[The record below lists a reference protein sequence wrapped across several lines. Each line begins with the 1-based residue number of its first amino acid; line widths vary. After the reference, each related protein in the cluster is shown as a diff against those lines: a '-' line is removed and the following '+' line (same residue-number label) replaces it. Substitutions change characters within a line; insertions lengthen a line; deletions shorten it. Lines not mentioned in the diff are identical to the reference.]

1 MKHEFDPLSEA
12 LRIHAQHRASRD
24 CSDSELLTRHPQ
36 LRELLE
42 PLLAQVSAGAS
53 RLKAGVELGDFRLI
67 EPIGRGGMGEV
78 WEAEQLSLRRRVA
91 LKVLRAEHF
100 ASAHTL
106 ERFRREAL
114 AGARLRHP
122 NIVAVHSIGEADGI
136 AFIAQE
142 LVATRRTLDDVL
154 RELRGATQ
162 LPAEHWRRT
171 AELFAQLA
179 DALQQAHEL
188 GVLHRDLKPSN
199 ILIAHD
205 GTPKVADFG
214 IASVEGELELSRT
227 GELAGSPF
235 YMSPEQASARRR
247 AVDARS
253 DVFSLGATLYEALTL
268 VRAFDGDTLTQ
279 VLEKILV
286 VDPPD
291 PRALRSMCP
300 RELSVICLKMLEK
313 EPRRRYAS
321 MAEVAQELRR
331 FLANEPILARP
342 AGPVTRSVKWCR
354 RHPVLAA
361 SAAILLASSGLLA
374 WQRDTAVQAQARAQR
389 KVSELEQVNA
399 FLFDV
404 FSAADQAK
412 ARGQEPTARDLLE
425 RGAQRLETSLLEQ
438 PLVRA
443 GLFDS
448 IGRTFLSLGDDKRA
462 QELLERGLALRIE
475 SGGERSLEVAD
486 SLSVLAALDA
496 RLSRPTALA
505 RAQEALALRLEF
517 EPQPSEAGVSAF
529 LALAQAQLTAK
540 APDDAVLTLEKA
552 VQYVERMTI
561 ESRPSRAIVLATQAG
576 VYNRLGRAE
585 PALAT
590 ADEALR
596 VRREFQAG
604 PHPLVVSA
612 LTERASA
619 LSRLGQFE
627 AARTTFTELLELER
641 ELGGER
647 SERFAALLTQ
657 SAKAAR
663 EAGDLDA
670 EREQLERALALF
682 VEVASPTHRNALA
695 CRDNLLLHH
704 VRTARHREALEL
716 AEDTLAVLARAQ
728 SSGTSAELS
737 AQWCATF
744 AEDALGSRETAI
756 VRAQLAVESF
766 SKSADSGSQ
775 NRVHYLR
782 CALVVWLA
790 REGDLEAAARVFAQ
804 TDPANE
810 KLDVTLSR
818 GQWAVLARSELA
830 AARGE
835 LGPELA
841 LLEAL
846 AARETGSSLAWW
858 VPSLARVTLAEALA
872 KTEPERSRQ
881 LARRAA
887 DELTARFGAT
897 HPDTQRALA
906 LAEPSAK

>member
-1 MKHEFDPLSEA
+1 MKNDFDPLSEA
-12 LRIHAQHRASRD
+12 LRVHAQHRASRD
-24 CSDSELLTRHPQ
+24 CSDSELLARHPL

-42 PLLAQVSAGAS
+42 PLLAEPSAGTS
-53 RLKAGVELGDFRLI
+53 RLQPGVQLGDFRLI

-78 WEAEQLSLRRRVA
+78 WEAGQLSLRRRVA

-162 LPAEHWRRT
+162 LPAEHWRGT

-235 YMSPEQASARRR
+235 YMSPEQASSRRR
-247 AVDARS
+247 AIDARS

-321 MAEVAQELRR
+321 MAEVALELRR

-342 AGPVTRSVKWCR
+342 AGPWIRSIKWCR

-361 SAAILLASSGLLA
+361 SAAILLASSGVLA
-374 WQRDTAVQAQARAQR
+374 WQRDTAVRAEARAER
-389 KVSELEQVNA
+389 KVSELEQVNT
-399 FLFDV
+399 FLLDV

-425 RGAQRLETSLLEQ
+425 RGAERLETSLLDQ

-462 QELLERGLALRIE
+462 EELLERALALRVE
-475 SGGERSLEVAD
+475 AGAERSLEVAE
-486 SLSVLAALDA
+486 SLAALAILDP
-496 RLSRPTALA
+496 RNSRPTALA
-505 RAQEALALRLEF
+505 RAQEALAMRLEF
-517 EPQPSEAGVSAF
+517 EPAPSEAGVSAY
-529 LALAQAQLTAK
+529 LALARTQLA
-540 APDDAVLTLEKA
+540 ANQPDDAVLTLEKA
-552 VQYVERMTI
+552 LQYVDRMNFD
-561 ESRPSRAIVLATQAG
+561 SRPSRAIVRVTQAG
-576 VYNRLGRAE
+576 LYNHLGRPE
-585 PALAT
+585 PALA
-590 ADEALR
+590 AAEEALR
-596 VRREFQAG
+596 VRREFQPG
-604 PHPLVVSA
+604 PHPMIVNA
-612 LTERASA
+612 LNERASA
-619 LSRLGQFE
+619 QSRLGQFE
-627 AARTTFTELLELER
+627 AARATFAELLELER

-663 EAGDLDA
+663 EAGDLEA

-682 VEVASPTHRNALA
+682 GEVASPTHRNALA
-695 CRDNLLLHH
+695 CRENLAFNGL
-704 VRTARHREALEL
+704 RTSRFVDALAL
-716 AEDTLAVLARAQ
+716 AEETLAVLARAQ

-737 AQWCATF
+737 AHWCATF
-744 AEDALGSRETAI
+744 AEDALGSREVAI
-756 VRAQLAVESF
+756 ARAQLAVESF
-766 SKSADSGSQ
+766 SKSPDSGSH

-790 REGDLEAAARVFAQ
+790 REGNLEAAAKVFAQ

-810 KLDVTLSR
+810 KLDVALSR

-835 LGPELA
+835 LGSELA

-846 AARETGSSLAWW
+846 GRARDGLEPGVVGAEPRSRH
-858 VPSLARVTLAEALA
+858 ARRGLVEDRTRTLAPARAPRRRRTHGAL
-872 KTEPERSRQ
+872 
-881 LARRAA
+881 RA
-887 DELTARFGAT
+887 
-897 HPDTQRALA
+897 
-906 LAEPSAK
+906 